1 MGRLYSPSSELGGGR
16 STGDGRPHLPS
27 CPPPAPS
34 PAQLDS
40 TVNAIWQAVVAA
52 GQANNTLIL
61 ATADNGPWAVKCQ
74 YSGETAAPGMPFV
87 GAYQAQL
94 GGGSAFKD
102 TTWEGGQREFGLA
115 HWQGAI
121 APGQVCDGGEGG
133 RASSGSRTGWAPSRP
148 GRCVMGG
155 GGREDSVLLWLSLE
169 LQSVCTTPLPPAGLA
184 RDRLYAG
191 LAAHCAGTRGGR
203 PACRWVG
210 G

>member
-74 YSGETAAPGMPFV
+74 YSGETAAPGMPFG
-87 GAYQAQL
+87 GATIPYIMV
-94 GGGSAFKD
+94 GGSADGATRHDDSTMINGAGNQLSGDDGSKAKWFKL
-102 TTWEGGQREFGLA
+102 TRKGQQLSAYISKNGYNWEQVASIAQPKMGPEIQVGFMHYSLPCA
-115 HWQGAI
+115 VPCVHWARFDHLSITDGA
-121 APGQVCDGGEGG
+121 E
-133 RASSGSRTGWAPSRP
+133 
-148 GRCVMGG
+148 
-155 GGREDSVLLWLSLE
+155 
-169 LQSVCTTPLPPAGLA
+169 
-184 RDRLYAG
+184 
-191 LAAHCAGTRGGR
+191 
-203 PACRWVG
+203 
-210 G
+210 